1 MTFGSGQPAQGRKL
15 IPLFPL
21 AAADEDKPFA
31 PLQAVQQWT
40 SQLQSQIRSRF
51 DKEKPK
57 QESASDAVAAAASA
71 TRANP
76 ADSQNQARSLI
87 STLSSKGFVLAKTS
101 QVDPGPDAKAVS
113 AAATISKEEL
123 GRATWTMLHTLA
135 VQYPQ
140 MPTKQQQK
148 DVKTLVDVLTR
159 IYPCTECAQHFGEVV
174 KSDPPNVSSGHE
186 LQQWMCRVHNNVNKS
201 IGKRTFNCKFVEA
214 RWGALDCGEQYACNM
229 QGTPK
234 K

>member
-1 MTFGSGQPAQGRKL
+1 MTSGSKQPAQGRKL

-21 AAADEDKPFA
+21 AAADENKPFA

-40 SQLQSQIRSRF
+40 SHVQSQFRSKF

-57 QESASDAVAAAASA
+57 DETAKDAIAAAASA

-76 ADSQNQARSLI
+76 SDSQNQARSLI
-87 STLSSKGFVLAKTS
+87 SNLSKKGFILAKTS
-101 QVDPGPDAKAVS
+101 HVDHSADAKAVS

-140 MPTKQQQK
+140 TPTKQQQK
-148 DVKTLVDVLTR
+148 DVKTLVG
-159 IYPCTECAQHFGEVV
+159 Q
-174 KSDPPNVSSGHE
+174 PPVTSGH
-186 LQQWMCRVHNNVNKS
+186 RRK
-201 IGKRTFNCKFVEA
+201 A
-214 RWGALDCGEQYACNM
+214 QYKVLA
-229 QGTPK
+229 
-234 K
+234 